1 MNRTIEDATVKRY
14 FYETHEQLRAHLR
27 DFADAYNFATRLKT
41 LKRMTPYEFV
51 CKAWTSQPNQF
62 KLNPLHK
69 SLGRN
74 S

>member
-1 MNRTIEDATVKRY
+1 
-14 FYETHEQLRAHLR
+14 R

-51 CKAWTSQPNQF
+51 CKAWTSQPNRF

-69 SLGRN
+69 SPGPN
-74 S
+74 N

>member
-62 KLNPLHK
+62 KLNPLQTKHV
-69 SLGRN
+69 
-74 S
+74 